1 MNNPSNDVN
10 SLNQRSVFFIDASNP
25 EIANQTISTSS
36 SHPFVKPP
44 FPPVIDV
51 RELITKQNNGKLPTR
66 SPNAFIIYRK
76 VFLDTAQADGYTLPM
91 TVISAMVSKSWESE
105 PQYVKDEYKKLAKEA
120 FNRLNEMN
128 PKSTKP
134 NKRERWNFVSFDQK
148 NKSSKP
154 RLNKNVKQPGNKNEN
169 RNKNSKSSVTI
180 VGNNDNNINNTPNIA
195 NTVDLSTFDDH
206 DYFNNNNIT
215 PLLSFSPSST
225 NSSPNI
231 SSNYDLFINN
241 IDDNDKDIF
250 IQNMLDTSSF
260 TANLNNS
267 QNILNQY
274 LNPFDQDISPDIDNT
289 YEQQNFVNLINSF
302 YW

>member
-274 LNPFDQDISPDIDNT
+274 LNPFDQDMLSYTPSTNDYQPSSN
-289 YEQQNFVNLINSF
+289 
-302 YW
+302 